1 MINYPLSELGF
12 YHIRFVKSARLMNGH
27 DLEGLPGRET
37 LAFPDETVHFD
48 DLESA
53 SEVARQF
60 ADALAPLGIKAPEME
75 IVEMADGSVLS
86 RHDPLPLLRR
96 LKI

>member
-12 YHIRFVKSARLMNGH
+12 YHIMFVKSARLMNGH
-27 DLEGLPGRET
+27 DLEGLAGRET
-37 LAFPDETVHFD
+37 LAFPDETLHFD

-53 SEVARQF
+53 SEAARQF
-60 ADALAPLGIKAPEME
+60 ADALVPLGIKAPDME
-75 IVEMADGSVLS
+75 IVAIADGLVVS
-86 RHDPLPLLRR
+86 RQAPLPLLRR